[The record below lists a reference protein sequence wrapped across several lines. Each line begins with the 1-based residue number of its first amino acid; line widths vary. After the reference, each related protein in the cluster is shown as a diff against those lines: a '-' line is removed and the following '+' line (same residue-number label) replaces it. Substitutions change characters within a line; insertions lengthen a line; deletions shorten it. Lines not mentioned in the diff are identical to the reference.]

1 MQVLPTPESPISS
14 SLNSRSYVFLAI
26 FVSRTGSSKL
36 IYERFQLK
44 LQLLLLSLGLSHS
57 HRGAGLPII
66 LAILKFTRAGSKFFW
81 IWFSIQFS
89 GPFSLSVF
97 DAHKVLRDHRF
108 FQSEPRNSLP
118 FSRIFARKTATY
130 FFFTHRKHGCLNHHV
145 RSSIETV
152 SVRRIRDSPK
162 GPSSINHH
170 PIYLPIYEYR
180 P

>member
-57 HRGAGLPII
+57 HRGTANYSRHLEVYSG
-66 LAILKFTRAGSKFFW
+66 RFFW